1 MFPCPPKCSG
11 TGIGALASDWVRLSV
26 LVKLKLSSPFGNLE
40 LEKPD
45 HKISTRVW
53 ISALSRG
60 NSQGFLSS
68 SPGEIKE
75 SSDRNTG
82 LTMVHTL
89 GGIY

>member
-26 LVKLKLSSPFGNLE
+26 LVKLKPSSPFGN

-60 NSQGFLSS
+60 NSQEFFSC
-68 SPGEIKE
+68 SPGDIKE
-75 SSDRNTG
+75 SSDRNIG
-82 LTMVHTL
+82 LTMVDTF
-89 GGIY
+89 GGIYY